1 MMNPTLALLQSAL
14 MFAMAGAVLALST
27 YVKLWTGLLS
37 FATVTFGAVGA
48 FGSVWVYN
56 TLGLGLWGSVAVTA
70 AATGVL
76 GLVVGRV
83 FLRLSSHWLALAS
96 VALVMITRV
105 LVVNLEE
112 YTGGSAGEVVPFT
125 MGMLDMFLLLAFVCA
140 LLYLLRRSKF
150 GVAADSTREDPNVA
164 SALGVPVARVK
175 LIAFGLSGFIGAIG
189 GSMQASQLAYI
200 DPDTFYIDL
209 SVAVIASVVLGGA
222 YHWAGSVVGAAVFT
236 GMPVYISQYITEGQ
250 SIING
255 ALLLAIIIFL
265 PGGLIDPL
273 QWRRFRERR
282 RERKSPSVRQ
292 RSQAPEQVM
301 TEKAGAPQ

>member
-1 MMNPTLALLQSAL
+1 MNPTLALLQSAL

-37 FATVTFGAVGA
+37 FATVSFGAVGA
-48 FGSVWVYN
+48 FGSVWMYN
-56 TLGLGLWGSVAVTA
+56 TLGWGLWGSVAA
-70 AATGVL
+70 AAVVTGLL

-96 VALVMITRV
+96 VALVLITRV
-105 LVVNLEE
+105 FVVNLEE

-125 MGMLDMFLLLAFVCA
+125 MSMLDMLILLAFTCI
-140 LLYLLRRSKF
+140 LLYLLKRSKF

-273 QWRRFRERR
+273 QWRRFRERHQEHSPPTAS
-282 RERKSPSVRQ
+282 ERNLTPDG
-292 RSQAPEQVM
+292 AA
-301 TEKAGAPQ
+301 TEDAGVTR